1 MILVSDKAH
10 VRTITLNRPDAMNA
24 FNGALFD
31 SLTEGLLEAGEDSN
45 VRVVVLTGKG
55 KAFSTG
61 LDLSEVG
68 KDIEPPK
75 HGVPGLFNTLVDFP
89 KPLLLAINGFAV
101 GLGRK
106 KSWSTPSKMTRM
118 LSRTMAG
125 NCWHCQCVGQT
136 T

>member
-31 SLTEGLLEAGEDSN
+31 SLTQGLLEAGEDSN

-61 LDLSEVG
+61 LDISEVG
-68 KDIEPPK
+68 KDMEPPK
-75 HGVPGLFNTLVDFP
+75 HGVPGLFRTLVDFP
-89 KPLLLAINGFAV
+89 KPLLLAINVCRWFWSNGYWFRIYLLY
-101 GLGRK
+101 GKKRK
-106 KSWSTPSKMTRM
+106 VTNSFY
-118 LSRTMAG
+118 LNG
-125 NCWHCQCVGQT
+125 CGG
-136 T
+136 